1 MKPAA
6 SDRRRCT
13 RHDLKIPFWFR
24 ICNSTVPGQNCLSEN
39 LSQDG
44 ILFSTDTPLPLGAP
58 LEILLKMPAII
69 SGEGATDWLFSGHVA
84 RVDSIPSDRA
94 IRRVAVQFDC
104 FQVLSGHRP
113 YANSLHL

>member
-6 SDRRRCT
+6 SERRRST

-24 ICNSTVPGQNCLSEN
+24 ICNSTLPGQNCLSEN
-39 LSQDG
+39 LSEDG
-44 ILFSTDTPLPLGAP
+44 ILFSTETPLSLGAA

-84 RVDSIPSDRA
+84 RVDSIVSNKATPR
-94 IRRVAVQFDC
+94 IAVQFDC

-113 YANSLHL
+113 YANSLQL